1 MSANDTLLQQCQ
13 YLPWL
18 STPILYWGHKKVW
31 PGRDGDLL
39 GICLP
44 NSSLAKQEG
53 QAVLKAWNHSH
64 PFRPFWTQ
72 ATPAGNTP
80 GLQRQI
86 HIPSQE
92 GKSFLL
98 LADISFHVEQLNK
111 CHALGLSEPLFTLP
125 QVRCTDLCQKNKLGI
140 LTSDPA
146 FPFWESTWVLRT
158 VVTGRVQY

>member
-1 MSANDTLLQQCQ
+1 MAFYSNSLLRTQESVTRKRWRSARH
-13 YLPWL
+13 LPSWL
-18 STPILYWGHKKVW
+18 F
-31 PGRDGDLL
+31 PGKIRRSGS
-39 GICLP
+39 P
-44 NSSLAKQEG
+44 ESMKPQSSFL
-53 QAVLKAWNHSH
+53 
-64 PFRPFWTQ
+64 RPFWTQ

-98 LADISFHVEQLNK
+98 LADISFHVEQLSK

-125 QVRCTDLCQKNKLGI
+125 QVRSTDLCQKNKLGI

-158 VVTGRVQY
+158 VVTGRVRIQY